1 MTEVTSETVNV
12 RVDKMAAWSAK
23 MEHQVNAVSALVRG
37 YLAIDDNEFVELA
50 EQMAMLAGRLTNAP
64 AQRFAATQKLIDA
77 KDQIIRLVARLELF
91 AANLLL
97 DVYSAID
104 ENGKPKYSNET
115 QRKAALAVL
124 VADDK
129 DCAELQDK
137 LAELNTDKSRAE
149 AELAHIEDAF
159 KIDRIVYGGS
169 VARLE
174 NLTARLN
181 SNEKE
186 NGK

>member
-1 MTEVTSETVNV
+1 MTTAVTPQE
-12 RVDKMAAWSAK
+12 RLDKMGAWAATVEERLK
-23 MEHQVNAVSALVRG
+23 AVDGLVRG

-64 AQRFAATQKLIDA
+64 AQRFAAMQKLIDA
-77 KDQIIRLVARLELF
+77 KDQIIRLEARLEFF

-104 ENGKPKYSNET
+104 ENGKQKYSNET

-129 DCAELQDK
+129 DCAEIQSK
-137 LAELNTDKSRAE
+137 LAELNVDKSRVE
-149 AELAHIEDAF
+149 AELAHLDDAF
-159 KIDRIVYGGS
+159 KTDRIVYGGS

-174 NLTARLN
+174 NLTARWTN
-181 SNEKE
+181 QQKE